1 MCRQEPDPVQ
11 AVPPQARAEPPD
23 AHADAALARAT
34 FDSAPD
40 GVVALARLGRILI
53 WNQRFEA
60 LWGFPADMLARRD
73 IDEMRRHTA
82 SMLQDPAAFLASAD
96 SVMQTRQARFYPP
109 VALLDGRVL
118 ERHASPLGAVPG
130 VPDAA
135 GGVIVRWRDVTLRH
149 HAEQRQQELSALL
162 DLALASA
169 DMAYWDVDLVNGQV
183 RSVNERWYSI
193 LGYRAQDLANDVEA
207 WDALVHPD
215 DAAARE
221 AAWEAHMSGQAP
233 RYEAEFR
240 MRHKAGHWVWL
251 QARGQAIA
259 RGPDGR
265 ATRLVGT
272 RQDISRAKQA
282 EQLLR
287 ELAHTDELTGI
298 HNRRSFLD
306 RAGAEL
312 LRARRHGHEVSLL
325 MIDLDHF
332 KAINDS
338 HGHAGGDAVLRSFV
352 QTARTVMR
360 QSDVFGRVGG
370 EEFAAL
376 LPHTGLEG
384 ACSIAE
390 RLLQQTRRYAAVL
403 ASGVTAGYTVS
414 VGVAAGLAA
423 RPADTAP
430 PADIEGL
437 MAAAD
442 RALYRAKAQGR
453 DCLHIA
459 AG

>member
-1 MCRQEPDPVQ
+1 L
-11 AVPPQARAEPPD
+11 ANAES
-23 AHADAALARAT
+23 ALARAT

-40 GVVALARLGRILI
+40 GVIVISKDGRILL
-53 WNQRFEA
+53 WNRSFQA
-60 LWGFPADMLARRD
+60 LWNFPPEMLARRD
-73 IDEMRRHTA
+73 PDEMRRHTA
-82 SMLQDPAAFLASAD
+82 SQVQDPVGYLATVPSAL
-96 SVMQTRQARFYPP
+96 QTRQARTYAPI
-109 VALLDGRVL
+109 ALRDGRVY
-118 ERHASPLGAVPG
+118 ERHASPIGAVPG
-130 VPDAA
+130 VPGAE
-135 GGVIVRWRDVTLRH
+135 GGIVVRWRDVTQRH
-149 HAEQRQQELSALL
+149 QAELRQQELSTLL
-162 DLALASA
+162 DLALTSA
-169 DMAYWDVDLVNGQV
+169 DMAFWDVDLVQGKV
-183 RSVNERWYSI
+183 RSTNDRWYAI
-193 LGYRAQDLANDVEA
+193 MGYRPKELADDVEA
-207 WDALVHPD
+207 WDALVHPE

-251 QARGQAIA
+251 QARGLAIE

-272 RQDISRAKQA
+272 RQDITRAKQV

-287 ELAHTDELTGI
+287 DLAHTDELTGI

-306 RAGAEL
+306 RAADEL
-312 LRARRHGHEVSLL
+312 ASAHRHGHAVSLL

-332 KAINDS
+332 KAINDQ

-376 LPHTGLEG
+376 LPHTGLDG
-384 ACSIAE
+384 AQAIAD
-390 RLLQQTRRYAAVL
+390 RLLQQTRKHPAAWGE
-403 ASGVTAGYTVS
+403 ATAVGYSVS
-414 VGVAAGLAA
+414 VGVAAQAA
-423 RPADTAP
+423 AAAAATLTAADDLDA
-430 PADIEGL
+430 L

-442 RALYRAKAQGR
+442 HALYRAKAQGR
-453 DCLHIA
+453 DRLELA
-459 AG
+459 VG